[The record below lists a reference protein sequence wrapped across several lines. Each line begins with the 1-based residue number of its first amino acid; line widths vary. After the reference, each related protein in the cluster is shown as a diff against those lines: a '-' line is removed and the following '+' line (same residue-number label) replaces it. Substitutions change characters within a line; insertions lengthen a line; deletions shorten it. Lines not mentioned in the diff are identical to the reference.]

1 MSFVHSPVWP
11 WCVVLAG
18 FVALGCEKPRPPA
31 HDNEVVVSPHG
42 YDGPAHSRL
51 LRRFAP
57 ITVEG
62 FGATTNEARTTL
74 GHTLFF
80 DPRLSK
86 DQSTSCASCHD
97 VSNGGADARVPR
109 RAAPGDDLH
118 QRRNAPTVLNA
129 AGSFALAWDGRA
141 TTVEEQALGPILN
154 PTVMGMATAAA
165 VTTRLERIPGYVALF
180 RAAFPD
186 DERPITLENVGRAIG
201 AYERKLATPGR
212 WDKFLAGD
220 KSALSPTEKEG
231 LRTFLN
237 LGCMV
242 CHTGPLVGGSM
253 FERVGAVE
261 PWPNQTDP
269 GRMAVTNSEADRM
282 MFKVPTLRNVAKT
295 APYFH
300 DSSAATLPE
309 AVRKMGRH
317 QLGIDLT
324 VREVDSIS
332 AWLTALDGEVPA
344 ALAVAPALPL

>member
-1 MSFVHSPVWP
+1 VSIIRSFVSPV
-11 WCVVLAG
+11 CAVLAG
-18 FVALGCEKPRPPA
+18 CIALGCEKPEPPRA
-31 HDNEVVVSPHG
+31 HEKDIVTPHG
-42 YDGPAHSRL
+42 YDGAANSRL

-57 ITVEG
+57 ITVDS
-62 FGATTNEARTTL
+62 FGGTTNEARTTL
-74 GHTLFF
+74 GQTLFF

-86 DQSTSCASCHD
+86 DRAISCASCHD
-97 VSNGGADARVPR
+97 VSKGGADARP
-109 RAAPGDDLH
+109 AGPAPGDDLH

-129 AGSFALAWDGRA
+129 AGSFALSWDGRA
-141 TTVEEQALGPILN
+141 TTVEEQALGPLLN
-154 PTVMGMATAAA
+154 PNVMGMTNAVA
-165 VTTRLERIPGYVALF
+165 VTTRLQRIPGYAALF
-180 RAAFPD
+180 RDAFPD
-186 DERPITLENVGRAIG
+186 DAHPITFENVGRAIG
-201 AYERKLATPGR
+201 AYERKLSTPGR
-212 WDKFLAGD
+212 WDKFLTGD
-220 KSALSPTEKEG
+220 RAALTPIEKEG

-237 LGCMV
+237 VGCMI
-242 CHTGPLVGGSM
+242 CHTGPLVGGTM
-253 FERVGAVE
+253 FERVGVVE

-269 GRMAVTNSEADRM
+269 GRMAVTKSEADRM